1 MVTSQKAFEK
11 NVENRGSKSDCKWS
25 VKEQRVYGSWH
36 VIISRCLRYTLT
48 GFERNNQTKFLSN
61 QITQKRL
68 YSSIP
73 SQGSESTLHPWCI
86 TGFVDGEGSF
96 IVRVREDSRYKVGWI
111 IEPIFSISLGN
122 KDLQVLKDIK
132 TSFDGIGSITK
143 DGDTKFKY
151 KVQSLE
157 QITKVIIPHFEC
169 YPLLTQ
175 KLADYILFK
184 EIIDMMNN
192 KEHLTSK
199 GLENIVSIKASINKG
214 LPTNLKAKFSELNP
228 VSRPIVKDKKI
239 PHGQW
244 IAGFTSGEG
253 YFKVTICK
261 SITSKLGFRVLISF
275 IVTQHD
281 RDLQL
286 MESLISYFGCGKIEK
301 DSRGPYVYF
310 VINKYMENYKII
322 IPFFKEHKIIGKKLK
337 DFQDWCKV
345 AEIINTKDHLTISGV
360 DMIKDIKSRMNK
372 GRV

>member
-73 SQGSESTLHPWCI
+73 TQGSESTLHPWCI

-157 QITKVIIPHFEC
+157 QITKVMIAHFES

-228 VSRPIVKDKKI
+228 VTRPIVKDKKI

-253 YFKVTICK
+253 YFFLQYVKV
-261 SITSKLGFRVLISF
+261 
-275 IVTQHD
+275 
-281 RDLQL
+281 
-286 MESLISYFGCGKIEK
+286 
-301 DSRGPYVYF
+301 
-310 VINKYMENYKII
+310 
-322 IPFFKEHKIIGKKLK
+322 
-337 DFQDWCKV
+337 
-345 AEIINTKDHLTISGV
+345 
-360 DMIKDIKSRMNK
+360 
-372 GRV
+372 